1 MKFTHAAQ
9 IVRVLVTMLVVA
21 SASPVFAQEVAD
33 GPTSLIITY
42 KAKPESRAAFRAY
55 MVEHV
60 AQQFVQWEKDGIYR
74 HAQLLFS
81 GYAGGSAEDLIV
93 ILDFAHYTDL
103 ARWKDIERR
112 LPGGLPAEAL
122 ALGAPDGSALADP
135 LAHGEA
141 TQRDVG
147 KATYLITFYDVVT
160 DRSRYQKYIA
170 EYTVPQMKGW
180 LEAGILAAYSMY
192 VNQNPAGAPWNSML
206 VLEYRDQSGL
216 AQREMV
222 KDRVRKQLSA
232 SDAVWKAWS
241 TDKDAVRKEKGVVL
255 ADAIVPTTMT
265 K

>member
-1 MKFTHAAQ
+1 MKFTHAVQ
-9 IVRVLVTMLVVA
+9 VVRVLVTMLVVA
-21 SASPVFAQEVAD
+21 SASPVFAQEAN
-33 GPTSLIITY
+33 GPTSLIIMY

-55 MVEHV
+55 MVEHG
-60 AQQFVQWEKDGIYR
+60 AQQFAQWEKDGVYR
-74 HAQLLFS
+74 RAQLLFS
-81 GYAGGSAEDLIV
+81 GYAGSSAEDLIV

-103 ARWKDIERR
+103 ARWKDIERL

-141 TQRDVG
+141 TQRDAS
-147 KATYLITFYDVVT
+147 KATYLIAFYDVLT
-160 DRSRYQKYIA
+160 DSSRYQKYVA

-192 VNQNPAGAPWNSML
+192 VNQNPAGAPWGSML
-206 VLEYRDQSGL
+206 VLEYKDQSGL

-222 KDRVRKQLSA
+222 KDKVRKQLA
-232 SDAVWKAWS
+232 ARDPVWKAWS
-241 TDKDAVRKEKGVVL
+241 ADKGAVRKEKGITL
-255 ADAIVPTTMT
+255 ADAIVPATIT